1 MIARRLTEMYKDSG
15 PLDTKVI
22 QEKLLLYRAFYISV
36 AVFLVTA
43 GHLINL
49 IDTRFTPVLWD
60 RYIFAGILIGTLGM
74 SFWPRISFESL
85 RKITFLQ
92 VVLTILHGF
101 WLVYQSEGS
110 PYYLLMTLSACI
122 FCSLFADSAKQ
133 LKYLIL
139 SGWIG
144 MIIFVIILSTSN
156 NIYYH
161 LFTVFFFVGISS
173 FTYFIGQARIKG
185 QRQIIQQ
192 RDEITWQNGLLK
204 SVIESSDSLVFALDL
219 ELKFISYNSQCA
231 HLLKQF
237 ASDKYEFREGDSVR
251 PLFQIA
257 HDTTFWEEKFAK
269 TLEGHEF
276 DFKYELKSDRS
287 SIWYHFFLSPICHL
301 DSIVGLI
308 CSGKDV
314 TEDVLQKLASQKMS
328 DALRQSEKRNN
339 LLLSGTHDGYWDYD
353 LETEETYFS
362 PRLLEMLDM
371 SPFLSYPTLQELQSF
386 VHPEDLKPLSSAIM
400 THLAGESP
408 KINVEFRIQQAGGQ
422 YIWVLGKGRLTK
434 EQNHSIRLSGSLS
447 DITERKLAEDL
458 LASVLDSSPNGV
470 MALKAVKNEEGH
482 IDDFEIQL
490 VNRSIE
496 QQSQMSADELVG
508 KRLREIFP
516 GKHEEGIVNLYR
528 EVMKT
533 QKSMKMEIYYE
544 HELVNGDW
552 YTVIAVPTEDGVT
565 ATFTKINQQKETERQ
580 LRLLSL
586 VASKTD
592 NGVVITDP
600 HGKIQWTN
608 EGFERITGYALEE
621 IRGKKPGDVL
631 QGPDTDPETVTRI
644 RQKLDGGGSFTEK
657 ILNYRKAGEAYW
669 VSLQVS
675 PVYDQQQTLTHFV
688 AIETD
693 VTQQVERERVLK
705 EAKIS
710 AENAAKAKS
719 EFLATMSHEIRT
731 PMNAVIGMTGLLLDS
746 RLSDEQRDFVEVIR
760 ASGDQLLTIINDI
773 LNFSKIDSGQLE
785 LESKFFGL
793 TDIIEDVMDL
803 FASKALEKN
812 INLLY
817 YMHPDVPGVIESDPT
832 RLSQVLVNLIGNAL
846 KFTEQ
851 GEVMLL
857 VLPGAPSGERAMD
870 IQFVVKDSGIGIPE
884 GKLDRLFKLFSQ
896 VDASTTRKYGGTGLG
911 LAISKRLVELMGGNI
926 WVKSKEGL
934 GSSFYFEIHAKYQ
947 IQQSLDLRKLLPKVK
962 GQHILVLEPH
972 FRTLSVLHQ
981 QMLTWGMRPVSG
993 RTVGMGVQHL
1003 EVDPKIS
1010 VILLNHDLVDS
1021 EGISASRWIKSKFP
1035 DRDFQFILMTNFG
1048 QKMPPEASSLFSA
1061 VINKPI
1067 HHIQLLKYIE
1077 RALNLHHEPSLT
1089 QRLVPVYAQAETEKS
1104 HNWPKLSILLAED
1117 NKINQKVASRMLSRI
1132 GYEID
1137 IVPNGKEALAAIQA
1151 TPYDLIFMDMQ
1162 MPEMDGLEATRQ
1174 IRKRENIEQPIIIA
1188 MTANAL
1194 VEDRARCIKAG
1205 MDDYIAKP
1213 VKPEYLKKMLRKWFV
1228 MDKRKQTNMA

>member
-1 MIARRLTEMYKDSG
+1 
-15 PLDTKVI
+15 
-22 QEKLLLYRAFYISV
+22 
-36 AVFLVTA
+36 
-43 GHLINL
+43 
-49 IDTRFTPVLWD
+49 
-60 RYIFAGILIGTLGM
+60 
-74 SFWPRISFESL
+74 
-85 RKITFLQ
+85 
-92 VVLTILHGF
+92 
-101 WLVYQSEGS
+101 
-110 PYYLLMTLSACI
+110 
-122 FCSLFADSAKQ
+122 
-133 LKYLIL
+133 
-139 SGWIG
+139 
-144 MIIFVIILSTSN
+144 
-156 NIYYH
+156 
-161 LFTVFFFVGISS
+161 
-173 FTYFIGQARIKG
+173 
-185 QRQIIQQ
+185 
-192 RDEITWQNGLLK
+192 
-204 SVIESSDSLVFALDL
+204 
-219 ELKFISYNSQCA
+219 
-231 HLLKQF
+231 
-237 ASDKYEFREGDSVR
+237 DSVR

-269 TLEGHEF
+269 AFDGQEF

-287 SIWYHFFLSPICHL
+287 SIWYHFFLSPIYHR

-353 LETEETYFS
+353 FETEETYLS
-362 PRLLEMLDM
+362 PRLFEILGM
-371 SPFLSYPTLQELQSF
+371 SPFLSYPTPQELQAY
-386 VHPEDLKPLSSAIM
+386 VHPEDIKPLTSAIM
-400 THLAGESP
+400 AHLAGESP
-408 KINVEFRIQQAGGQ
+408 KINIEFRMQQAGGQ
-422 YIWVLGKGRLTK
+422 YIWVLGKGRLTR
-434 EQNHSIRLSGSLS
+434 EESHSVRLSGSLS
-447 DITERKLAEDL
+447 DITERKQAEDL

-482 IDDFEIQL
+482 IDDFEMKL

-516 GKHEEGIVNLYR
+516 GNHEEGIVNLYR

-533 QKSMKMEIYYE
+533 QKSMKMELYYE

-552 YTVIAVPTEDGVT
+552 YMVIAVPTEDGVT
-565 ATFTKINQQKETERQ
+565 ATFTKITKQKEIERQ

-600 HGKIQWTN
+600 DGKIQWTN
-608 EGFERITGYALEE
+608 EGFERITGYGLEE
-621 IRGKKPGDVL
+621 IRGKKPGEVL
-631 QGPDTDPETVTRI
+631 QGPDTDPKAIVQI
-644 RQKLDGGGSFTEK
+644 REKLKSGASFTQE
-657 ILNYRKAGEAYW
+657 ILNYHKTGASYW
-669 VSLQVS
+669 VSIQVS
-675 PVYDQQQTLTHFV
+675 PVYDQQQTLTHYV

-693 VTQQVERERVLK
+693 VTQQVERERALK

-731 PMNAVIGMTGLLLDS
+731 PMNAVIGMTGLLLNS

-785 LESKFFGL
+785 LEKKFFRL

-817 YMHPDVPGVIESDPT
+817 YMHPDVPAQIESDPT

-857 VLPGAPSGERAMD
+857 VLPGSPVGEKEMNV
-870 IQFVVKDSGIGIPE
+870 QFVVKDSGIGIPE

-911 LAISKRLVELMGGNI
+911 LAISKRLVELMGGRI
-926 WVKSKEGL
+926 WVKSKEHQ
-934 GSSFYFEIHAKYQ
+934 GSSFYFDIRAKYQ

-962 GQHILVLEPH
+962 GQHVLILEPH

-993 RTVGMGVQHL
+993 QTVGRGVRHL
-1003 EVDPKIS
+1003 EADPKVS
-1010 VILLNHDLVDS
+1010 VVLLNHDLVDS
-1021 EGISASRWIKSKFP
+1021 EGISATRWIKSKFP

-1048 QKMPPEASSLFSA
+1048 QKMAPEASSLFSA
-1061 VINKPI
+1061 VINKPV
-1067 HHIQLLKYIE
+1067 HQMQLLKYME
-1077 RALNLHHEPSLT
+1077 RAINLHREPHLT
-1089 QRLVPVYAQAETEKS
+1089 QRLVPVYSNASTKDSQK
-1104 HNWPKLSILLAED
+1104 WPRLSILLAED

-1162 MPEMDGLEATRQ
+1162 MPEMDGLEATRE
-1174 IRKRENIEQPIIIA
+1174 IRKQTDIRQPIIIA

-1194 VEDRARCIKAG
+1194 VEDRARCIHAG

-1228 MDKRKQTNMA
+1228 IDKRKQTNIA